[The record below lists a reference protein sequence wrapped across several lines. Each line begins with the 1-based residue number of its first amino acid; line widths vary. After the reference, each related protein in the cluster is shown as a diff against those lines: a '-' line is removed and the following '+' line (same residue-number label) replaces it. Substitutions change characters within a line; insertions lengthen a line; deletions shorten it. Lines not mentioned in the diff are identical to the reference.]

1 MSLSL
6 LQVAA
11 NAATVAKSYSQSVQ
25 DAKLVNSK
33 SWIDFT
39 SVTDIEPLVLIDS
52 DIRHEKIMEAVQ
64 QMALKTYMSYYLRAA
79 SMLSN
84 LKSVEMLRRLDM
96 LNPNRK
102 IEDSLFDIGQPVFEA
117 VQAASGAVGGS
128 MEDAYH
134 LDNVPSVDQPY
145 LDFEYFTPVQSSH
158 TAASLEADDKKK
170 VPGRGMTIGDELKG
184 MGKKVDQSTGQS
196 AKVKFSEDGTDFD
209 VHVNFR
215 LATYTEDRDVIVS
228 TFSIGSKRNT
238 AKERK
243 HRYKSGEL
251 TFADRYF
258 FRDIIKTHRNTL
270 IKSKTNFYQDTLRRR
285 SNQQVTNVMKQGAS
299 TAEISGGIVISARTA
314 VAIEREIGGP
324 LSDFATR
331 ENALDKVSA
340 MLLIV
345 VDPDKEEVILYRY
358 SVREV
363 VTMDFYSLKDSND
376 KGPDMMDLMKSIN
389 IARR

>member
-1 MSLSL
+1 MSLTL

-39 SVTDIEPLVLIDS
+39 SVTDIEPLVLIGS

-64 QMALKTYMSYYLRAA
+64 QMTLKTYMSYYLRAA

-117 VQAASGAVGGS
+117 VQAASGTVAGS

-134 LDNVPSVDQPY
+134 LDNAEVEDQPY
-145 LDFEYFTPVQSSH
+145 LDFEYFTPMPASH
-158 TAASLEADDKKK
+158 AAASLEADTK
-170 VPGRGMTIGDELKG
+170 GRGMTIGDELKG

-285 SNQQVTNVMKQGAS
+285 SNQQVTNAMKMGAS
-299 TAEISGGIVISARTA
+299 TAEISGGIIISARTA
-314 VAIEREIGGP
+314 MAIEREIGGP
-324 LSDFATR
+324 LSDFSTR

-340 MLLIV
+340 MLLVV
-345 VDPDKEEVILYRY
+345 VDPDKEEVTLYRY

-363 VTMDFYSLKDSND
+363 VTMDYYSLSDGNA

>member
-6 LQVAA
+6 LAIAA
-11 NAATVAKSYSQSVQ
+11 NAATVASSYNKTVQ

-39 SVTDIEPLVLIDS
+39 SVTDIEPLVLVDS
-52 DIRHEKIMEAVQ
+52 DVRHEKIMEAVLQ
-64 QMALKTYMSYYLRAA
+64 TSLKMYMSYYLRAA

-102 IEDSLFDIGQPVFEA
+102 VKDSIYDIGQPVFEA
-117 VQAASGAVGGS
+117 VQKASSSALGS
-128 MEDAYH
+128 MEQAYH
-134 LDNVPSVDQPY
+134 SDVSEEVQERPPY
-145 LDFEYFTPVQSSH
+145 LDYEYFTPVPSS
-158 TAASLEADDKKK
+158 SVSFESDD
-170 VPGRGMTIGDELKG
+170 LKG
-184 MGKKVDQSTGQS
+184 LKRLDLAAGQS
-196 AKVKFSEDGTDFD
+196 AKVKFSEEGTDFD

-215 LATYTEDRDVIVS
+215 LVPYVEDRDVVVS
-228 TFSIGSKRNT
+228 AFAVGSKRNT
-238 AKERK
+238 AKERR

-251 TFADRYF
+251 SFADRWF
-258 FRDIIKTHRNTL
+258 LRDIIKTHRNTL
-270 IKSKTNFYQDTLRRR
+270 IKSKTSFYQDTLRRR
-285 SNQQVTNVMKQGAS
+285 STQQVTNQMKGGQT
-299 TAEISGGIVISARTA
+299 TAEISGCIIVSARTA
-314 VAIEREIGGP
+314 VAIERELGGP

-340 MLLIV
+340 MLMLV
-345 VDPDKEEVILYRY
+345 VDPDKEEVQIYRY

-363 VTMDFYSLKDSND
+363 ITLDFYALKDFNE